1 VSECVRFAR
10 QARYRKVTLCTY
22 SVPRAAHRVY
32 ERAGFRLVH
41 EEPHHCFGRDLVER
55 TWELPL

>member
-10 QARYRKVTLCTY
+10 QARYRKVALRTY
-22 SVPRAAHRVY
+22 GLPSAARRVY
-32 ERAGFRLVH
+32 ERAGFRLAH
-41 EEPHHCFGRDLVER
+41 EEPHHRFGRDLVEQ